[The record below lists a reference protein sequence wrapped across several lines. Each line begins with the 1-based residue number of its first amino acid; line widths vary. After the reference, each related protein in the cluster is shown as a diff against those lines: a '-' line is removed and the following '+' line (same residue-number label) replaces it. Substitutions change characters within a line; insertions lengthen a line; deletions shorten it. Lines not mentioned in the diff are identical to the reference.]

1 MSQEKAV
8 MKVLV
13 SLYSEDVSG
22 LGLRKRSASI
32 WDDGDGILCATI
44 SNDALFMYQNSFE
57 NVTYLEFFCSLYA
70 IIPFTECFSKGFEVV
85 SYDLQAIMEQELCL
99 TKPRVLP

>member
-8 MKVLV
+8 RKVLV

-32 WDDGDGILCATI
+32 WGAADGILCATI
-44 SNDALFMYQNSFE
+44 SNDAVFMYQN
-57 NVTYLEFFCSLYA
+57 
-70 IIPFTECFSKGFEVV
+70 
-85 SYDLQAIMEQELCL
+85 
-99 TKPRVLP
+99 